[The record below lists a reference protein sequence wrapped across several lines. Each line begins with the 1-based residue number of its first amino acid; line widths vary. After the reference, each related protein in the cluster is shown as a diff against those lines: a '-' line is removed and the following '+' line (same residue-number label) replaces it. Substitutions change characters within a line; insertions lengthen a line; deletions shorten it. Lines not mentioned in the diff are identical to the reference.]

1 LDKQLE
7 TRADRCKSRVP
18 VENEGETLAAGGH
31 PVMQNFR
38 TEPSDMEHFSGD
50 KTGPMSNGPA
60 AVQADSR
67 AAA

>member
-1 LDKQLE
+1 
-7 TRADRCKSRVP
+7 VP
-18 VENEGETLAAGGH
+18 IKKGKTLAAGGH
-31 PVMQNFR
+31 PVMQNFK